1 MDVSNQTQPSLSPTL
16 RPGALHPSMRNSGIV
31 NNVDA
36 QTYTAEE
43 MLFIEGCLDQ
53 ADAALEWAELSFE
66 AVAEAVALL
75 D

>member
-1 MDVSNQTQPSLSPTL
+1 MP
-16 RPGALHPSMRNSGIV
+16 NSGIV

-36 QTYTAEE
+36 QTYTADES
-43 MLFIEGCLDQ
+43 LYIEGCLDQ

>member
-1 MDVSNQTQPSLSPTL
+1 
-16 RPGALHPSMRNSGIV
+16 MRNSGIV
-31 NNVDA
+31 NTVDA

-43 MLFIEGCLDQ
+43 MLFIEGYLDQ
-53 ADAALEWAELSFE
+53 ADAALERSELSFE

>member
-1 MDVSNQTQPSLSPTL
+1 
-16 RPGALHPSMRNSGIV
+16 MRNSGIV

-53 ADAALEWAELSFE
+53 AHAALEWAELSFE

>member
-1 MDVSNQTQPSLSPTL
+1 MHS
-16 RPGALHPSMRNSGIV
+16 SGIV
-31 NNVDA
+31 NTVDA
-36 QTYTAEE
+36 QTYTADEI
-43 MLFIEGCLDQ
+43 LYIEGCLDQ